1 MQLGALALLAC
12 AATAAASAGSVF
24 MASTPGTSL
33 ARRGTD
39 GYLPK
44 LTKCDKDGDS
54 CAAVCGAGYDR
65 CASSK
70 PNETHCF
77 NPTVG
82 ESCCMD
88 GSGSM
93 SCPGPFPSSPPCPLA
108 DFRAP
113 PDSCVE
119 GFFCTNS
126 LDKKNWCC
134 PDNMSLEQ
142 CATKYGVTNGL
153 QLAKP
158 SSTSTPPVPSS
169 TSSVIPTSTPSPP
182 TTTTTTTTS
191 ARPIVKAQANSTTSS
206 TSTTHELVVCSTS
219 VVGAPVNSTIANVG
233 PTQPLGSVPHVPS
246 LVPPPS
252 NITISGGAASGVSS
266 LLIVLAGFVA
276 VM

>member
-88 GSGSM
+88 GSGN
-93 SCPGPFPSSPPCPLA
+93 
-108 DFRAP
+108 
-113 PDSCVE
+113 SCVE